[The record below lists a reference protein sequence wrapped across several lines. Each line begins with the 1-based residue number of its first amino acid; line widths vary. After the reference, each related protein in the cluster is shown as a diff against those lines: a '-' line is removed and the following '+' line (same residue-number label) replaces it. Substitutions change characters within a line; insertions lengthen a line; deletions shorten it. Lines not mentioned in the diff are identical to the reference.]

1 MLVLSRRI
9 NEAIEFV
16 DEDGRKCVVRLVR
29 IKGRAVRLGLTA
41 PPGVR
46 IVREEI
52 ADDIRPAVAEAASD
66 G

>member
-1 MLVLSRRI
+1 MLVLSRKL
-9 NEAIEFV
+9 NQSIEFV
-16 DEDGRKCVVRLVR
+16 DEGGRRYQVRVVR

-52 ADDIRPAVAEAASD
+52 TDDIRPAVAEAASD